1 MYKPVSNKDNLVG
14 SHFIQLSNINMLRNC
29 ESRCH
34 LKYRRVYY
42 KCREDSET
50 IHKPKSTNKL
60 PYTTQLAEHPSSKGE
75 EIIITLF
82 CENIHKY

>member
-1 MYKPVSNKDNLVG
+1 MYKSVYNINKLLS
-14 SHFIQLSNINMLRNC
+14 SHNIQLSNINMLRNC

-50 IHKPKSTNKL
+50 IHKQRNTN
-60 PYTTQLAEHPSSKGE
+60 
-75 EIIITLF
+75 
-82 CENIHKY
+82 